1 MMSHEWLDIDVKI
14 TRPQHFP
21 GPDMAAAP
29 PGDSRETLLAELED
43 ARLLVA
49 TLQVANVE
57 LAEGA
62 M

>member
-1 MMSHEWLDIDVKI
+1 
-14 TRPQHFP
+14 
-21 GPDMAAAP
+21 MAAAP

-57 LAEGA
+57 LAEQLSCKERQVR
-62 M
+62 